1 MMNVK
6 GAEVWINND
15 LLEYKEPAIEKELTK
30 VIKSKDTVFMT
41 IKRFRFCAGNITLT
55 LKNKKPLPKGEYGVA
70 VLGDGICLKYVHLE

>member
-30 VIKSKDTVFMT
+30 VIKSKDTVFYDDLNDLGFGAKYNT
-41 IKRFRFCAGNITLT
+41 YSKKK
-55 LKNKKPLPKGEYGVA
+55 KNLFQKENMGLQF
-70 VLGDGICLKYVHLE
+70 